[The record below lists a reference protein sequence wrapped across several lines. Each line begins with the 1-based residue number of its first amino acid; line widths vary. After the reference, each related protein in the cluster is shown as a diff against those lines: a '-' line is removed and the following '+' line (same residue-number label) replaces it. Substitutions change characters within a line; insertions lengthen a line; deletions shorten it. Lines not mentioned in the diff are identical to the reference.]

1 MSASPTE
8 RAKTLFQQGLSRSQT
23 GDWVTAEQ
31 LFEQALALVPN
42 RPSVMQNLGI
52 ARVVLKRYTEAEPL
66 LRATLDRD
74 APASPEALGAWRA
87 LAQAQLALAQY
98 QAALISLERCFD
110 LGETSA
116 VPRAQYAQ
124 CLSRLNRNA
133 EAITA
138 YQRAVQTD
146 PQLPDAWTELGN
158 EYRQVGRHEDAERCY
173 REALARG
180 GDAAML
186 HYFLAAMKGDAQQIT
201 ATPPHY
207 VRQLFDQYAEQ
218 FDDHLVRQLGY
229 RGHERLIDL
238 LPPGAGTRFPRVLDL
253 GCGTGL
259 CGVHLRA
266 NLLLRHDV
274 LAGVDIS
281 PAMLEKARARGVYD
295 TLHPLD
301 IHEFLST
308 PPEQPFDLVLGA
320 DVFIYLGAL
329 DSVFAAMTQW
339 LRPGGWLAFTV
350 ETPSAE
356 PTPAQGLELRTSMRY
371 AHSPAYLRELAM
383 RHGLTVMHMQDD
395 VLRLDQRQPVA
406 GAYVYLRRD

>member
-1 MSASPTE
+1 MSTSPTE
-8 RAKTLFQQGLSRSQT
+8 QAKTLFQQGLSHTQA
-23 GDWVTAEQ
+23 GDWVAAEQ
-31 LFEQALALVPN
+31 LFEQALALVPG

-52 ARVVLKRYTEAEPL
+52 ARVVLKRHAEAEPL
-66 LRATLDRD
+66 LRAALDPH
-74 APASPEALGAWRA
+74 APASPETLGAWRA

-98 QAALISLERCFD
+98 QPAVTSLERCFA
-110 LGETSA
+110 LGETA
-116 VPRAQYAQ
+116 AIPRAQYAQ
-124 CLSRLNRNA
+124 CLSRLNRGA

-138 YQRAVQTD
+138 YQRALQTD

-158 EYRQVGRHEDAERCY
+158 EYRQVGRYEDAERCY

-186 HYFLAAMKGDAQQIT
+186 HYFLAAMQGDTQAIT

-218 FDDHLVRQLGY
+218 FDDHLVRQLAY

-238 LPPGAGTRFPRVLDL
+238 LPPEAGTRFARVLDL

-259 CGVHLRA
+259 CGAHLRA
-266 NLLLRHDV
+266 TLLLRHDV
-274 LAGVDIS
+274 LEGVDLS
-281 PAMLEKARARGVYD
+281 PAMLEKARARQVYD
-295 TLHPLD
+295 ALHLAD
-301 IHEFLST
+301 IHDFLAT
-308 PPEQPFDLVLGA
+308 PPEQPFDLVLAA

-329 DSVFAAMTQW
+329 DRVYAAMAQW

-350 ETPSAE
+350 ETPGTE
-356 PTPAQGLELRTSMRY
+356 QTPTPGLELRTSMRY
-371 AHSPAYLRELAM
+371 AHSPAYLRELAA
-383 RHGLTVMHMQDD
+383 RHGLTVMCIHDD
-395 VLRLDQRQPVA
+395 VLRLDQLQPVA